1 MTLEVEGLGMTE
13 AGDLPVVPRSQRR
26 TGRGSN
32 VRDFPRFMRDWKGS
46 PCGPCWKRWT
56 SLLPPLAALL
66 AALAAGA
73 CQTGSFQPIE
83 IDVSKRTATP
93 SSAPE
98 TTPTPRITAPALQ
111 LTVSAPRPEATPLP
125 APTAAPPAALAGTP
139 EAVVEAQ
146 LAAYNRRDVEEFAA
160 AYAPDAVVYD
170 PPEQIRA
177 AGMESIRRIYAKSF
191 AEAPSARATISQ
203 RIIQGNFVIDHE
215 SVSGLPGGRSASA
228 VVIYEV
234 RDGKI
239 RRAWVL
245 R

>member
-1 MTLEVEGLGMTE
+1 MFILILR
-13 AGDLPVVPRSQRR
+13 AGEQI
-26 TGRGSN
+26 GN
-32 VRDFPRFMRDWKGS
+32 VRDFPKFMTDWRSSKGSARWKG
-46 PCGPCWKRWT
+46 GAR
-56 SLLPPLAALL
+56 LLPMLGALL
-66 AALAAGA
+66 AALTVGS
-73 CQTGSFQPIE
+73 CQTGGFQPIE
-83 IDVSKRTATP
+83 IDLSKRTPTP

-98 TTPTPRITAPALQ
+98 ATPTPRIAAPAPTAAPAPEP
-111 LTVSAPRPEATPLP
+111 TVSAPRPPATPLP
-125 APTAAPPAALAGTP
+125 TLTAATPAAPVAVAGTP
-139 EAVVEAQ
+139 EAVVDAQ
-146 LAAYNRRDVEEFAA
+146 LAAYNRRDVEGFAA

-177 AGMESIRRIYAKSF
+177 AGMESIRRIYGKAF

-203 RIIQGNFVIDHE
+203 RITQGNFVVDQE

>member
-1 MTLEVEGLGMTE
+1 M
-13 AGDLPVVPRSQRR
+13 
-26 TGRGSN
+26 
-32 VRDFPRFMRDWKGS
+32 RDFPKFMPAWKSSKVCARWKG
-46 PCGPCWKRWT
+46 RAR
-56 SLLPPLAALL
+56 LLPPVGALL
-66 AALAAGA
+66 AALAVGA

-98 TTPTPRITAPALQ
+98 TTPTPRIVAPAPQ
-111 LTVSAPRPEATPLP
+111 ATVSAPRPEATPLP
-125 APTAAPPAALAGTP
+125 APTAAMPVAPVAIAGTP
-139 EAVVEAQ
+139 RTPESVVEAQ
-146 LAAYNRRDVEEFAA
+146 LAAYNRRDLEAFAA

-170 PPEQIRA
+170 PPEQIHA
-177 AGMESIRRIYAKSF
+177 AGMESIRRMYGEAF
-191 AEAPSARATISQ
+191 AQAPSAQATISH
-203 RIIQGNFVIDHE
+203 RLIQGSFVVDQE

-239 RRAWVL
+239 RRVWIL